1 MEETTEFLRIPEE
14 IEIEGI
20 SFHKFQ
26 GNEEIS
32 EIKEL
37 NDSILSES
45 YSSFTYHFFLRSVT
59 SITWTVGL
67 FIRSDDLG
75 EKSGRK
81 NGGRVCLYARH
92 VCKTTSRIYWNAVC
106 HS

>member
-1 MEETTEFLRIPEE
+1 MEETAAFLPMPEE

-26 GNEEIS
+26 GNEEVS

-59 SITWTVGL
+59 SITWTVRAFL
-67 FIRSDDLG
+67 LSDAVG
-75 EKSGRK
+75 EKPRWKDGR
-81 NGGRVCLYARH
+81 RMRLHA
-92 VCKTTSRIYWNAVC
+92 
-106 HS
+106 

>member
-1 MEETTEFLRIPEE
+1 MEETAAFLPMPEE

-26 GNEEIS
+26 GNEEVS

-59 SITWTVGL
+59 SITWTVRV
-67 FIRSDDLG
+67 FPVFDAVG
-75 EKSGRK
+75 EKPRWK
-81 NGGRVCLYARH
+81 NGGRMRLYA
-92 VCKTTSRIYWNAVC
+92 
-106 HS
+106 

>member
-1 MEETTEFLRIPEE
+1 MEETTALLPMPEE

-26 GNEEIS
+26 GNEEVS

-59 SITWTVGL
+59 SITWTVRV
-67 FIRSDDLG
+67 FPVIDAVG
-75 EKSGRK
+75 EKPRWK
-81 NGGRVCLYARH
+81 NGGRMRLYA
-92 VCKTTSRIYWNAVC
+92 
-106 HS
+106 